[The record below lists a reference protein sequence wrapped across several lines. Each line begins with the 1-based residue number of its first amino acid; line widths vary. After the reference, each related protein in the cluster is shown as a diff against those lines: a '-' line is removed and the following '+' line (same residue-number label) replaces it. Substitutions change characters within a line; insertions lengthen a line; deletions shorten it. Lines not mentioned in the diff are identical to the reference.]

1 MTLWQA
7 YLLFLSRFGLAPR
20 PDAADVPAAAPSLR
34 PSVARDAAQFSAW
47 PRLGM
52 PLGFALALAGQ
63 WSLLRFRESPLTG
76 VALLAAGAILFLMAV
91 WKNGIEPGTAST
103 AQAESLT
110 LPGLHAPTKS
120 GARRRVAGAAFVL
133 SALTFLLVGGNNFS
147 LPGRITWVASLIAW
161 VAAFWEGPITV
172 NLPSSSD
179 FSRFLTTK
187 VVTTFQLSRTALLL
201 CVVLIVSAGFRFAR
215 LNDVPIAMTSDHVE
229 KLRDVNEILNLG
241 RRPIFEATN
250 GGREPMEFY
259 LAALAAQVA
268 GTGLSHLTL
277 KLVTAAA
284 GFLTLPL
291 IFLFA
296 REVSDDWTALLATLA
311 AGIGWWPNVI
321 SRNGLRFPFAPLFAT
336 LALWLIVRAIKRN
349 RRNDALMAGLAL
361 GVGLYGYTPIR
372 IAPVAIAFALG
383 LYALHKWR
391 KAAAIKVAGWLAML
405 SLVVVAAFVPMIRYA
420 VDEPEN
426 FWRRTF
432 TRLTGDPEQPAA
444 PTWQVLLQNEWNS
457 LRMFSWTSDSAWLV
471 SPAGQPALDWIMG
484 ACFALGAAF
493 LLYRYVRKRN
503 WLDLFLVMALPLLLL
518 PSTLALAFP
527 IENPSLHRS
536 GSAIPIVFFV
546 VALPLRL
553 LIGNIDGLRGS
564 GLRGSGLHPRWSRLQ
579 AAPTLI
585 GAALAALLLIFSA
598 QENWKILFVNYAGQ
612 YKSSVQNAPELGE
625 IVRGW
630 ATSVGAWDT
639 VFVRAYPYW
648 VDTRAVGIYAGKF
661 GWDNVI
667 LEADTLAEAAG
678 DPRPKLYIL
687 NRADADTVAALR
699 ELYPNGK
706 LAYYTSHFHDK
717 DFLTFFVPGKLDFDE
732 RLITPV
738 P

>member
-34 PSVARDAAQFSAW
+34 SSVALDAAQFSAW
-47 PRLGM
+47 PRLGL

-63 WSLLRFRESPLTG
+63 WNLLRFRESPLTG
-76 VALLAAGAILFLMAV
+76 AALLAAGAILFLMAV
-91 WKNGIEPGTAST
+91 WKSGIESGTAST

-120 GARRRVAGAAFVL
+120 GARWRVAGVAFVL

-147 LPGRITWVASLIAW
+147 LAGRITWVASLLAW
-161 VAAFWEGPITV
+161 VAAFWEGPIPV
-172 NLPSSSD
+172 NLPGSSD

-187 VVTTFQLSRTALLL
+187 VVTTIQLSRTALLL

-241 RRPIFEATN
+241 RRPIFEAAN
-250 GGREPMEFY
+250 AGREPMEFY
-259 LAALAAQVA
+259 LAALVAEYA

-284 GFLTLPL
+284 GFLTLPF

-296 REVSDDWTALLATLA
+296 REVSDDDWTALLAALA

-321 SRNGLRFPFAPLFAT
+321 SRNGLRFPFAPLFAA
-336 LALWLIVRAIKRN
+336 LALWLIVRALKQN
-349 RRNDALMAGLAL
+349 RRNDALLAGLAL
-361 GVGLYGYTPIR
+361 GIGLYGYTPVR
-372 IAPVAIAFALG
+372 IVPVAIVFALG

-391 KAAAIKVAGWLAML
+391 KAETIKVAGWLAML
-405 SLVVVAAFVPMIRYA
+405 SLVAVAAFVPMIRYA

-432 TRLTGDPEQPAA
+432 TRITGDPEQPAA

-484 ACFALGAAF
+484 ACFTLGIAF
-493 LLYRYVRKRN
+493 LLYLYVRRRD
-503 WLDLFLVMALPLLLL
+503 WLDLFLVISIPLLLL

-553 LIGNIDGLRGS
+553 LIKSSNDFSRFS
-564 GLRGSGLHPRWSRLQ
+564 ATKVATTSWERWLS
-579 AAPTLI
+579 
-585 GAALAALLLIFSA
+585 AALAALLLIFSA

-630 ATSVGAWDT
+630 VTSVGAWDT

-667 LEADTLAEAAG
+667 LEADKLADAAG

-687 NRADADTVAALR
+687 NRADADTVTALR

-706 LAYYTSHFHDK
+706 LAYHTSQYHDK
-717 DFLTFFVPGKLDFDE
+717 DFLTFSVPGTVDFDE
-732 RLITPV
+732 RLIV